1 MYEDADKTQER
12 PAMRVTRKSSG
23 TAKTKLSKKPSEAT
37 QGQSK
42 RAASNRAQRSHEAA
56 SPAAQGSN
64 VPQSRNGASN
74 AKRRSKQGAHQ
85 SKPRRRRGVPILVVI
100 LLVAVSIVAS
110 VLITRAVMM
119 QKVNEAQQETLVA
132 KSQVSTLTQQLA
144 ALSQK
149 DDSTTSNST
158 KDDNKDKDS
167 DKEETETKKQSDSSG
182 VEDPWLK
189 SGTYTSG
196 DTVLD
201 SEVKAF
207 CDSKV
212 NTSMDLDTALLEVY
226 KGIAWSEYVERDEAQ
241 NPSGKD
247 WRTQYARMYYEYG
260 CSGNCYEFAAFLSFC
275 LQYLGLEDATA
286 EGVLVQLQ
294 GGGWGDHG
302 IVYVTNTDGSACIC
316 DTARGTDGWMIPQ
329 GTYNVQIQDFEN
341 A

>member
-23 TAKTKLSKKPSEAT
+23 TAKARLSKKNNAAPQA
-37 QGQSK
+37 QAK
-42 RAASNRAQRSHEAA
+42 RTAANRAQRPHEASSSTGQNA
-56 SPAAQGSN
+56 NA
-64 VPQSRNGASN
+64 PQARNGAPN
-74 AKRRSKQGAHQ
+74 AKRRPKQGAHH
-85 SKPRRRRGVPILVVI
+85 SKPRRRGGVPILVVI
-100 LLVAVSIVAS
+100 LLVLVSIVAS

-119 QKVNEAQQETLVA
+119 QKVNEAQQETAVA

-144 ALSQK
+144 ALSEK
-149 DDSTTSNST
+149 NNSTTSSST
-158 KDDNKDKDS
+158 QDEDKDE
-167 DKEETETKKQSDSSG
+167 DGNTEEAETKKKSDSGG

-189 SGTYTSG
+189 AGTYTSG